1 MAGSYALDLTPVFS
15 FMTSESSMIYLDH
28 NATTPVAPEV
38 VEAMKPYLGGR
49 YGNPSSSHGPGR
61 LAKQALEEARGQVDL
76 LLKKNDKLTA
86 VPFQDGEE
94 TAEETERN
102 E

>member
-1 MAGSYALDLTPVFS
+1 MAKKTFENALEKLDRITEELELGDLG
-15 FMTSESSMIYLDH
+15 LD
-28 NATTPVAPEV
+28 NSLKKFEEGVQLVKFCNE
-38 VEAMKPYLGGR
+38 K
-49 YGNPSSSHGPGR
+49 
-61 LAKQALEEARGQVDL
+61 LEEARGQVDL